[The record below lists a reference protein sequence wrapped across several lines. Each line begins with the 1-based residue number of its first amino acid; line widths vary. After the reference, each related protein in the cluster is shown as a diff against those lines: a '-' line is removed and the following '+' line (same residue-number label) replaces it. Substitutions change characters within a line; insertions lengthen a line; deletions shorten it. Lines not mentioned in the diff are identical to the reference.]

1 MEEELRKHLHN
12 VTAIEKYQKKS
23 LVEKVKHFVSE
34 IVIIVFAVTLSIS
47 LHSWSEERHQ
57 QKETAEFLAD
67 LKEDLKEEKN
77 NQLRYD
83 NEVKKAI
90 KMFNNLLAIDEK
102 YIDSLEKNKKDIS
115 IHLDL
120 LLHKFNRGNY
130 EGFKSSGKIGFIKNR
145 KLKKQILLFYEG
157 KIPLTTEVEN
167 TYNDKIK
174 ILSDYATNARNKKE
188 MFLPQRS
195 KVMFD
200 IARQAALNCDTV
212 YTQNILLIDS
222 ILKELKDKN

>member
-12 VTAIEKYQKKS
+12 VTAVEKYQNKS
-23 LVEKVKHFVSE
+23 LLGKVKHFVSE

-57 QKETAEFLAD
+57 QQETAEFLGD
-67 LKEDLKEEKN
+67 LKEDLKEEKV
-77 NQLRYD
+77 NQQHYSK
-83 NEVKKAI
+83 EVKKATE
-90 KMFNNLLAIDEK
+90 MFRNFLEIDEK
-102 YIDSLEKNKKDIS
+102 YIDSLEKNKQDIS
-115 IHLDL
+115 IHLNL
-120 LLHKFNRGNY
+120 LIHKFNRGNY

-157 KIPLTTEVEN
+157 RIPLTTEVEN
-167 TYNDKIK
+167 SYNDKIK
-174 ILSDYATNARNKKE
+174 ILSDYATNARTKKE

-212 YTQNILLIDS
+212 YTQNIVLIDS
-222 ILKELKDKN
+222 ILKELKDKS

>member
-12 VTAIEKYQKKS
+12 VTAVEKYQKKS
-23 LVEKVKHFVSE
+23 LLDKVKHFVSE

-57 QKETAEFLAD
+57 QQEVAEFLAD
-67 LKEDLKEEKN
+67 LKEDLKEEKV
-77 NQLRYD
+77 NQQHYSK
-83 NEVKKAI
+83 EVKKATER
-90 KMFNNLLAIDEK
+90 FRNFLEIDEK
-102 YIDSLEKNKKDIS
+102 YIDSLEKNKQDIS

-120 LLHKFNRGNY
+120 LIHKFNRGNY

-157 KIPLTTEVEN
+157 RIPLTTEVEN
-167 TYNDKIK
+167 SYNDKIK
-174 ILSDYATNARNKKE
+174 ILSDYATNAKTKKE

-200 IARQAALNCDTV
+200 IARQAGLNCDTV
-212 YTQNILLIDS
+212 YTQNIRLIDS
-222 ILKELKDKN
+222 ILKELKHKN

>member
-57 QKETAEFLAD
+57 QKETAEFLED

-174 ILSDYATNARNKKE
+174 ILSDYATNARTKKE